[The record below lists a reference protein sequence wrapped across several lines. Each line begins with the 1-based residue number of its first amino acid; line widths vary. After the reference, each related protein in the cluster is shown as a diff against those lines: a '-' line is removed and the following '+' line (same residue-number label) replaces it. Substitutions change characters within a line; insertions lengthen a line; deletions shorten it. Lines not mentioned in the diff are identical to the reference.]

1 MDDQRRDL
9 LRELEGTLGYAFRDC
24 GLLECALT
32 HSSYANEA
40 GSEGVRNNERFEFLG
55 DAVLELSMTDLLME
69 QFPDATE
76 GEMTRIRSALV
87 NETQLAE
94 VSRKM
99 GFGKYLLLGRGEEMT
114 GGRVKSSILADSY
127 EAILGALYMDG
138 GLLPSIEIVRFHFSE
153 KLEDARRGYI
163 FRDYKTSLQE
173 IVQARYGRTP
183 NYTNVGESGPDHE
196 KVYEVE
202 IRIGDELFGNGLG
215 RSKKEAEQK
224 AAESALKKIDG
235 ESAGEIP

>member
-1 MDDQRRDL
+1 MDDGRRDL
-9 LRELEGTLGYAFRDC
+9 LRELEEILGYVFRDC
-24 GLLECALT
+24 SILDRALT
-32 HSSYANEA
+32 HSSYANETA
-40 GSEGVRNNERFEFLG
+40 FAHMRDNERLEFLG
-55 DAVLELSMTDLLME
+55 DAVLGLSITDLIME
-69 QFPDATE
+69 HFPDAPE

-94 VSRKM
+94 VSQKM

-114 GGRVKSSILADSY
+114 GGRVKSSILADTY

-138 GLLPSIEIVRFHFSE
+138 GYAPSIDVVRAHFSE
-153 KLEDARRGYI
+153 KLEEAHRGEI

-173 IVQARYGRTP
+173 IVQARYGHTP
-183 NYTNVGESGPDHE
+183 VYVHVGESGPDHE

-202 IRIGDELFGNGLG
+202 IRIAEELFGNSQG

-224 AAESALKKIDG
+224 AAEAALKMIIH
-235 ESAGEIP
+235 ESTGVTP

>member
-9 LRELEGTLGYAFRDC
+9 LRELEEMLGYAFRDC
-24 GLLECALT
+24 GILECALT

-40 GSEGVRNNERFEFLG
+40 GSEGVRDNERLEFLG

-69 QFPDATE
+69 RFPHASE

-87 NETQLAE
+87 NEAQLAE
-94 VSRKM
+94 VARKM
-99 GFGKYLLLGRGEEMT
+99 DFGKYLLLGRGEEMT
-114 GGRVKSSILADSY
+114 GGRVKSSILADCY

-138 GLLPSIEIVRFHFSE
+138 GLFPSIEIVRSHFSE
-153 KLEDARRGYI
+153 KLDDAHTGEI

-173 IVQARYGRTP
+173 IVQARHNRIP
-183 NYTNVGESGPDHE
+183 NYSHVSESGPDHE

-224 AAESALKKIDG
+224 AAENALKKIDG
-235 ESAGEIP
+235 ESAGEIQ